1 MENSS
6 KIVTF
11 IIRFFVVGFLLG
23 WCILLI
29 RPFILITIWSI
40 ILAIATYPVFLWLKN
55 RMGGRSKLAAAL
67 LAIAGI
73 AIIIGPVSLI
83 ATITLHNAQ
92 TLMESLEA
100 GTFVVPPPPQD
111 LASWPLVGD
120 TLNGIWQRAS
130 VNLESVISQ
139 FKPQIKDFAKVF
151 LVQVT
156 NVSVTLLKFIISII
170 VAAVLI
176 IYAKVLNQGLKKFL
190 ARLSPQR
197 SEEFIQLMANTI
209 RSVTRGIIGVA
220 IIQTLMIGIGLVVA
234 GIPAAGI
241 LTLACLFLTIIQIG
255 PGLIVLGAII
265 FAWSNMSFLTALL
278 FTLWMVPATLVDNIL
293 KPILMGKG
301 LPVPIVVILLGVIGG
316 TLAHGIVGLFI
327 GPVILILGYELTRA
341 WMNEGNEV
349 SNEVFMETATPENS

>member
-1 MENSS
+1 MESSS

-11 IIRFFVVGFLLG
+11 IIRLLVVGFLLG

-29 RPFILITIWSI
+29 RPFLLITIWSI
-40 ILAIATYPVFLWLKN
+40 ILAIAAYPVFLWLKN
-55 RMGGRSKLAAAL
+55 RIGGRSNLAAAL
-67 LAIAGI
+67 MAIGGI

-83 ATITLHNAQ
+83 GSITLHNAQ

-111 LASWPLVGD
+111 LASWPLVGE

-130 VNLESVISQ
+130 VNLDSVISQ

-176 IYAKVLNQGLKKFL
+176 IYAKVLNQGLKNFL
-190 ARLSPQR
+190 TRLSPER
-197 SEEFIQLMANTI
+197 GEEFIQLMANTI

-255 PGLIVLGAII
+255 PGLIVLGTII

-278 FTLWMVPATLVDNIL
+278 FTLWMVPATLVDNVL
-293 KPILMGKG
+293 KPILMGQG

-316 TLAHGIVGLFI
+316 TLAHGIVGLFV

-349 SNEVFMETATPENS
+349 SRETATLENS

>member
-1 MENSS
+1 MESSS

-11 IIRFFVVGFLLG
+11 IIRLLVVGFLLA

-40 ILAIATYPVFLWLKN
+40 ILAIAAYPVFLWLKN
-55 RMGGRSKLAAAL
+55 RIGGRSNLAAAL
-67 LAIAGI
+67 MAIGGI

-83 ATITLHNAQ
+83 GSITLHNAQ

-111 LASWPLVGD
+111 LASWPLVGE

-130 VNLESVISQ
+130 VNLDSVISQ

-176 IYAKVLNQGLKKFL
+176 IYAKVLNQGLKNFL
-190 ARLSPQR
+190 TRLSPER
-197 SEEFIQLMANTI
+197 GEEFIQLMANTI

-255 PGLIVLGAII
+255 PGLIVLGTII

-278 FTLWMVPATLVDNIL
+278 FTLWMVPATLVDNVL
-293 KPILMGKG
+293 KPILMGQG

-316 TLAHGIVGLFI
+316 TLAHGIVGLFV

-349 SNEVFMETATPENS
+349 SRETATLENS